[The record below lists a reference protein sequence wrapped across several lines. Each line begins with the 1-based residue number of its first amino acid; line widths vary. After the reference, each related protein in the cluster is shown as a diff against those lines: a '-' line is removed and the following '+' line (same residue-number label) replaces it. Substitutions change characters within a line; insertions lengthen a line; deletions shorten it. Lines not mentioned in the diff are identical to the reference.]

1 MNALLLVL
9 SKRRRWVV
17 LTAGLLVLAGVGTFT
32 LRMPKAAPKINT
44 AEVKRGEFVENVQVR
59 GELKAL
65 RSIVLTAPSGA
76 GDIQI
81 IRLVKN
87 GTQVKKGDVVV
98 QFDTSTL
105 QRTLDQKMSELK
117 TAEGE
122 IERIRAQARLKDEE
136 NKTQLTKNT
145 YDVERAKLEVSKQEI
160 LAEIEGE
167 KAKIALSDAGHK
179 LQEIGIKLRSD
190 ESSANADVEIQKQK
204 REKATFEVREAERS
218 IAAMSLKAP
227 VDGLVTLMSN
237 WRASSNWGSAP
248 EFKEGDRAWPGAGIV
263 ELPDLTSV
271 RVTGRVE
278 ETDRGRLKTGQ
289 TAVVKIDAIPA
300 KDFSA
305 TLVDISPLAKL
316 DVSTWPPPKNFDSV
330 LQLSETDSKIR
341 PGMSATARIAVERVP
356 NVILIP
362 AEASFQKKGRSVAYV
377 LNGAVFAERV
387 IEITR
392 RSGSQLWIAKGL
404 NPGEKVALKDPTPEE
419 QL

>member
-17 LTAGLLVLAGVGTFT
+17 IAAGVLVVAGLGVFK

-44 AEVKRGEFVENVQVR
+44 AEVKRGEFVEHVQVR

-87 GTQVKKGDVVV
+87 GTQVKKGDVLV

-160 LAEIEGE
+160 LAAIEGE

-179 LQEIGIKLRSD
+179 LQEIGTKLTSD
-190 ESSANADVEIQKQK
+190 QSSATADVEIQKQK

-278 ETDRGRLKTGQ
+278 ETERGRLKTGQ
-289 TAVVKIDAIPA
+289 TAVVKIDALPA
-300 KDFSA
+300 KDFRA

-330 LQLSETDSKIR
+330 LQLGETDPKIR

-377 LNGAVFAERV
+377 LNGTVFAERV

>member
-17 LTAGLLVLAGVGTFT
+17 LAAGLLVVAGLGVFK

-44 AEVKRGEFVENVQVR
+44 AEVKRGEFVAHVQVR

-87 GTQVKKGDVVV
+87 GTQVKKGDVLV

-105 QRTLDQKMSELK
+105 QRTLDQKLSELK

-160 LAEIEGE
+160 LAAIEGE

-179 LQEIGIKLRSD
+179 LQEIGIKLTSD
-190 ESSANADVEIQKQK
+190 QSSATADVEIQKQK

-237 WRASSNWGSAP
+237 WRAGSNFGSAP

-278 ETDRGRLKTGQ
+278 ETERGRLKTGQ
-289 TAVVKIDAIPA
+289 TGVVKIDALPA

-330 LQLSETDSKIR
+330 LQLGETDPKIR

-362 AEASFQKKGRSVAYV
+362 ADASFQKKGRSVAYV

-419 QL
+419 QM

>member
-17 LTAGLLVLAGVGTFT
+17 LAAGLLVLAGVGTFT

-87 GTQVKKGDVVV
+87 GTQVKKGDVLV

-105 QRTLDQKMSELK
+105 QRTLDQKLSELK

-160 LAEIEGE
+160 LAAIEGE

-179 LQEIGIKLRSD
+179 LQEIGIKLTSD
-190 ESSANADVEIQKQK
+190 QSSATADVEIQKQK

-278 ETDRGRLKTGQ
+278 ETERGRLKTGQ
-289 TAVVKIDAIPA
+289 TAVVKIDALPA

-330 LQLSETDSKIR
+330 LQLGETDPKIR

-377 LNGAVFAERV
+377 LRGTVFDERV

-419 QL
+419 QM

>member
-17 LTAGLLVLAGVGTFT
+17 LAAGLLVLAGVGTFT

-136 NKTQLTKNT
+136 NKTQFTKNT

-179 LQEIGIKLRSD
+179 LQEIGIKLKSD

-218 IAAMSLKAP
+218 IAAMTLKAP

-278 ETDRGRLKTGQ
+278 ETDRGRLKSGQ
-289 TAVVKIDAIPA
+289 TAVVKIDAIPT

-330 LQLSETDSKIR
+330 LQLNESDSKIR

-377 LNGAVFAERV
+377 LKGAVFAERV

>member
-17 LTAGLLVLAGVGTFT
+17 LVAGLLVVAGVSIFRLG
-32 LRMPKAAPKINT
+32 RPKAAPKINT
-44 AEVKRGEFVENVQVR
+44 AEVKRGEFVEHVQVR

-87 GTQVKKGDVVV
+87 GTQVKKGDVLV

-105 QRTLDQKMSELK
+105 QRTLDQKLSELK

-160 LAEIEGE
+160 LAAIEGE

-179 LQEIGIKLRSD
+179 LQEIGIKLTSD
-190 ESSANADVEIQKQK
+190 QSSAIADVEIQKQK

-237 WRASSNWGSAP
+237 WRAGSNWGSAP

-278 ETDRGRLKTGQ
+278 ETERGRLKTGQ
-289 TAVVKIDAIPA
+289 TAVVKIDALPA
-300 KDFSA
+300 KDFNA

-330 LQLSETDSKIR
+330 LQLGETDPKIR

-362 AEASFQKKGRSVAYV
+362 ADASFQKKGRSVAYV

-419 QL
+419 QM

>member
-9 SKRRRWVV
+9 GKRRRWVV
-17 LTAGLLVLAGVGTFT
+17 LAAGLLVVAGLGVFK

-44 AEVKRGEFVENVQVR
+44 AEVKRGEFVEHVQVR

-87 GTQVKKGDVVV
+87 GTQVKKGDVLV

-105 QRTLDQKMSELK
+105 QRTLDQKLSELK

-160 LAEIEGE
+160 LAAIEGE

-179 LQEIGIKLRSD
+179 LQEIGIKLTSD
-190 ESSANADVEIQKQK
+190 QSSATADVEIQKQK

-278 ETDRGRLKTGQ
+278 ETERGRLKTGQ
-289 TAVVKIDAIPA
+289 TAVVKIDALPA

-330 LQLSETDSKIR
+330 LQLGETDPKIR

-362 AEASFQKKGRSVAYV
+362 ADASFQKKGRSVAYV
-377 LNGAVFAERV
+377 LNGAVFKERV

-404 NPGEKVALKDPTPEE
+404 NPGEKVALKDPIPEE
-419 QL
+419 QM

>member
-1 MNALLLVL
+1 
-9 SKRRRWVV
+9 
-17 LTAGLLVLAGVGTFT
+17 
-32 LRMPKAAPKINT
+32 
-44 AEVKRGEFVENVQVR
+44 
-59 GELKAL
+59 
-65 RSIVLTAPSGA
+65 
-76 GDIQI
+76 
-81 IRLVKN
+81 
-87 GTQVKKGDVVV
+87 
-98 QFDTSTL
+98 
-105 QRTLDQKMSELK
+105 MSELK

-136 NKTQLTKNT
+136 NKTQFTKNT

-179 LQEIGIKLRSD
+179 LQEIGIKLKSD
-190 ESSANADVEIQKQK
+190 ESSATADVEIQKQK

-248 EFKEGDRAWPGAGIV
+248 EFKEGDRAWPGAAIV

-278 ETDRGRLKTGQ
+278 ETERGRLKTGQ

-316 DVSTWPPPKNFDSV
+316 DVSTWPPPKNFDTA
-330 LQLSETDSKIR
+330 LQLGESDPKIR

-377 LNGAVFAERV
+377 LNGTVFAERV

-392 RSGSQLWIAKGL
+392 RSGGQLWIAKGL

-419 QL
+419 QM

>member
-1 MNALLLVL
+1 MNALLLIL

-17 LTAGLLVLAGVGTFT
+17 LVAGLLVLAGIGTVT

-87 GTQVKKGDVVV
+87 GTQVKKGDIVV

-136 NKTQLTKNT
+136 NKTQFTKNT

-179 LQEIGIKLRSD
+179 LQEIGIKLTSD
-190 ESSANADVEIQKQK
+190 ESSAK
-204 REKATFEVREAERS
+204 S
-218 IAAMSLKAP
+218 
-227 VDGLVTLMSN
+227 
-237 WRASSNWGSAP
+237 ASSS
-248 EFKEGDRAWPGAGIV
+248 
-263 ELPDLTSV
+263 
-271 RVTGRVE
+271 
-278 ETDRGRLKTGQ
+278 
-289 TAVVKIDAIPA
+289 
-300 KDFSA
+300 
-305 TLVDISPLAKL
+305 
-316 DVSTWPPPKNFDSV
+316 STRF
-330 LQLSETDSKIR
+330 
-341 PGMSATARIAVERVP
+341 
-356 NVILIP
+356 
-362 AEASFQKKGRSVAYV
+362 
-377 LNGAVFAERV
+377 
-387 IEITR
+387 
-392 RSGSQLWIAKGL
+392 
-404 NPGEKVALKDPTPEE
+404 
-419 QL
+419 

>member
-9 SKRRRWVV
+9 GKRRRWVV
-17 LTAGLLVLAGVGTFT
+17 LAAGLLVVTGLGVFK

-44 AEVKRGEFVENVQVR
+44 AEVKRGEFVEHVQVR

-87 GTQVKKGDVVV
+87 GTQVKKGDVLV

-105 QRTLDQKMSELK
+105 QRTLDQKLSELK

-160 LAEIEGE
+160 LAAIEGE

-179 LQEIGIKLRSD
+179 LQEIGIKLTSD
-190 ESSANADVEIQKQK
+190 QSSATADVEIQKQK

-237 WRASSNWGSAP
+237 WRAGSNFGSAP

-263 ELPDLTSV
+263 ELPDLTSI

-278 ETDRGRLKTGQ
+278 ETERGRLKTGQ
-289 TAVVKIDAIPA
+289 TAVVKIDALPA

-330 LQLSETDSKIR
+330 LQLGETDPKIR

-362 AEASFQKKGRSVAYV
+362 ADASFQKKGRSVAYV
-377 LNGAVFAERV
+377 LNGAVFTERV

-419 QL
+419 QM

>member
-9 SKRRRWVV
+9 GKRRRWVV
-17 LTAGLLVLAGVGTFT
+17 LAASLLVVAGLGVFK

-44 AEVKRGEFVENVQVR
+44 AEVKRGEFVEHVQVR

-65 RSIVLTAPSGA
+65 RSIVLSAPSGA

-87 GTQVKKGDVVV
+87 GTKVKKGDVLV

-105 QRTLDQKMSELK
+105 QRTLDQKLSELK

-167 KAKIALSDAGHK
+167 KAKLALSDAGHK
-179 LQEIGIKLRSD
+179 LQEIGTKLTSD
-190 ESSANADVEIQKQK
+190 QSSATADVEIQKQK

-278 ETDRGRLKTGQ
+278 ETERGRLRTGQ
-289 TAVVKIDAIPA
+289 TAVVKIDALPA

-330 LQLSETDSKIR
+330 LQLGETDPKIR

-362 AEASFQKKGRSVAYV
+362 AEASFQKKGRSVAFV

-387 IEITR
+387 IEISR

-419 QL
+419 QM

>member
-1 MNALLLVL
+1 
-9 SKRRRWVV
+9 
-17 LTAGLLVLAGVGTFT
+17 
-32 LRMPKAAPKINT
+32 
-44 AEVKRGEFVENVQVR
+44 
-59 GELKAL
+59 
-65 RSIVLTAPSGA
+65 
-76 GDIQI
+76 
-81 IRLVKN
+81 
-87 GTQVKKGDVVV
+87 
-98 QFDTSTL
+98 
-105 QRTLDQKMSELK
+105 MSELK

-122 IERIRAQARLKDEE
+122 IERIRAQARLKDED

-179 LQEIGIKLRSD
+179 LQEVGIKLKSD

-227 VDGLVTLMSN
+227 VDGMVTLMPN
-237 WRASSNWGSAP
+237 WRAQVNWGSAP

-278 ETDRGRLKTGQ
+278 ETERGRLKTGQ

-300 KDFSA
+300 KDFNA

-316 DVSTWPPPKNFDSV
+316 DVSTWPPPKNFDTA
-330 LQLSETDSKIR
+330 LQLGESDPKIR

-377 LNGAVFAERV
+377 LKGTVFEERV

-419 QL
+419 QM

>member
-17 LTAGLLVLAGVGTFT
+17 LVAGLLVLAGVSIFRLG
-32 LRMPKAAPKINT
+32 RPKAAPKINT
-44 AEVKRGEFVENVQVR
+44 AEVKRGEFVEHVQVR

-87 GTQVKKGDVVV
+87 GTQVKKGEVVV

-105 QRTLDQKMSELK
+105 QRTLDQKLSELK

-160 LAEIEGE
+160 LAAIEGE

-179 LQEIGIKLRSD
+179 LQEIGIKLTSD
-190 ESSANADVEIQKQK
+190 QSSATADVEIQKQK

-218 IAAMSLKAP
+218 IAAMLLKAP
-227 VDGLVTLMSN
+227 VDGLVTLMPN

-248 EFKEGDRAWPGAGIV
+248 EFKEGDRAWPGAAIV

-289 TAVVKIDAIPA
+289 TAVVKIDALPA

-330 LQLSETDSKIR
+330 LQLTETDPKIR
-341 PGMSATARIAVERVP
+341 PGMSATARVAVERVP

-362 AEASFQKKGRSVAYV
+362 SEASFQKKGRSVAYV
-377 LNGAVFAERV
+377 LKGTVFNERI

-404 NPGEKVALKDPTPEE
+404 NPGEKVALKDPTPED
-419 QL
+419 QM

>member
-9 SKRRRWVV
+9 SKRRRWVMV
-17 LTAGLLVLAGVGTFT
+17 AAGLLVVAGVGTFK
-32 LRMPKAAPKINT
+32 LRMPKAAPKVNT

-59 GELKAL
+59 GELKSL

-87 GTQVKKGDVVV
+87 GTQVKKGEVVV
-98 QFDTSTL
+98 LFDTSTL
-105 QRTLDQKMSELK
+105 QRTLDQKLSELK

-122 IERIRAQARLKDEE
+122 IEKIRAQARLKDEE

-179 LQEIGIKLRSD
+179 LQEVGIKLKSD

-204 REKATFEVREAERS
+204 KEKATFEVREAERS

-227 VDGLVTLMSN
+227 VDGMVTLMPN
-237 WRASSNWGSAP
+237 WRAQVNWGSAP

-278 ETDRGRLKTGQ
+278 ETERGRLKTGQ
-289 TAVVKIDAIPA
+289 TAIVRIDAIPA
-300 KDFSA
+300 KDFDA

-316 DVSTWPPPKNFDSV
+316 DVSTWPPPKNFDTA
-330 LQLSETDSKIR
+330 LQLRDSDPKIR

-362 AEASFQKKGRSVAYV
+362 AEASFQRKGRSVAYV
-377 LNGAVFAERV
+377 LKGTVFEERV

-404 NPGEKVALKDPTPEE
+404 TPGEKVALKDPTPEG
-419 QL
+419 QM

>member
-1 MNALLLVL
+1 MNALLLAM
-9 SKRRRWVV
+9 SKYRRWTA
-17 LTAGLLVLAGVGTFT
+17 LAAGLSAVAGVTT
-32 LRMPKAAPKINT
+32 LMLHMPKEAPKINT

-87 GTQVKKGDVVV
+87 GTQVEKGDVVV

-105 QRTLDQKMSELK
+105 QRTLDQKLSELK

-122 IERIRAQARLKDEE
+122 IERIRAQARLKDED

-160 LAEIEGE
+160 LAVIEGE
-167 KAKIALSDAGHK
+167 KARIALSDAGHK
-179 LQEIGIKLRSD
+179 LQEIGIKLKSD
-190 ESSANADVEIQKQK
+190 ESSANADVAIQKQK
-204 REKATFEVREAERS
+204 KEKATFEVREAERS
-218 IAAMSLKAP
+218 IAAMTLRAP
-227 VDGLVTLMSN
+227 VDGLVTLMPN
-237 WRASSNWGSAP
+237 WRAQVNWGSAP
-248 EFKEGDRAWPGAGIV
+248 EFKEGDRAWPGAAIV

-278 ETDRGRLKTGQ
+278 ETERGRLRPGQ
-289 TAVVKIDAIPA
+289 TAVVRIDAIPA

-305 TLVDISPLAKL
+305 TLVTISPLAKL
-316 DVSTWPPPKNFDSV
+316 DVSTWPPPKNFDTA
-330 LQLSETDSKIR
+330 LQLSDSDPKIR
-341 PGMSATARIAVERVP
+341 PGMSATARVAVERVP

-362 AEASFQKKGRSVAYV
+362 AEASFQKNGRSVAYV
-377 LNGAVFAERV
+377 LNGQAFDERV

-404 NPGEKVALKDPTPEE
+404 NPGEKVALKDPTPGAS
-419 QL
+419 L